1 MWVFQPIMFFAPKIT
16 VFSGTEILRI
26 SKKQNKIFLRT
37 GCEIRISWHS
47 YECSRLHTLISYS
60 LSHSFF
66 ASKEHLDYWK
76 IQVATFVIIRSIT
89 YQISIEM
96 KLSYNYLVCKAYGEN
111 ISLAETSFKIV
122 VKFVWFSPWNKFIFL
137 NNPFILMF
145 IIYLFISKMFS
156 DFRLQT
162 LSNSTSIIGM
172 HWGLS

>member
-1 MWVFQPIMFFAPKIT
+1 
-16 VFSGTEILRI
+16 
-26 SKKQNKIFLRT
+26 
-37 GCEIRISWHS
+37 
-47 YECSRLHTLISYS
+47 
-60 LSHSFF
+60 
-66 ASKEHLDYWK
+66 
-76 IQVATFVIIRSIT
+76 
-89 YQISIEM
+89 M